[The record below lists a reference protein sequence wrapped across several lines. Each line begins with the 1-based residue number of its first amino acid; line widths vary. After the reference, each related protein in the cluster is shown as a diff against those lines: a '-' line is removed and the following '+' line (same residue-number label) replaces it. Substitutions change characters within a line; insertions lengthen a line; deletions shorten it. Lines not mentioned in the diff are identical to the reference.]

1 MTTGCDTL
9 NKLWKVALECNI
21 EKPESKKYIKLY
33 FVWNKYYSNGFR
45 SLNLK
50 II

>member
-21 EKPESKKYIKLY
+21 EKPESKKYIKLFIKY
-33 FVWNKYYSNGFR
+33 FLGSEG
-45 SLNLK
+45 
-50 II
+50 